1 MNDKEFEFRADLHCH
16 STYSDGTYTP
26 EQLLYKA
33 KESNLSGLSVTDHDT
48 TKAYKKDIFELSK
61 KLNIL
66 LLPGVEISSSLDSES
81 VHILAYGKG
90 ILKEDFQKFLDEV
103 LIKRKIRNLKILEK
117 LKSHK
122 MIISEEELYDF
133 NYKNFKC
140 SESTIGRP
148 HIALLMVEKGYVGS
162 FQEAFQKYLKDNA
175 CCYVLG
181 EKFSPQEVLEKIH
194 SVNAKAVLAHPH
206 LMNYSIVKR
215 LLKMP
220 FDGIEAYYGRM
231 LPKEEEKWVHLAKD
245 KKLLATGGSDF
256 HGDIKSHFILG
267 SSWVTKDV
275 FQQLDIE

>member
-1 MNDKEFEFRADLHCH
+1 MINKEIEFRADLHCH
-16 STYSDGTYTP
+16 STYSDGTCTP

-33 KESNLSGLSVTDHDT
+33 KESNLSGLSITDHDT
-48 TKAYKKDIFELSK
+48 TKSYKKDVFDLAK

-66 LLPGVEISSSLDSES
+66 LLPGVEISSALDKES

-90 ILKEDFQKFLDEV
+90 IFKDNFQEFLNEV
-103 LIKRKIRNLKILEK
+103 LKKRKIRNLKILEK

-122 MIISEEELYDF
+122 ILISEEELYDF
-133 NYKNFKC
+133 NYNNFKC

-148 HIALLMVEKGYVGS
+148 HIALLMVEKGYAES

-181 EKFSPQEVLEKIH
+181 EKFPPQEVIEKIH

-206 LMNYSIVKR
+206 LMNYSIVRR
-215 LLKMP
+215 LLKLS

-231 LPKEEEKWVHLAKD
+231 IFKEEEKWVHLAKD
-245 KKLLATGGSDF
+245 KNLIATGGSDF
-256 HGDIKSHFILG
+256 HGDFKSHLILG
-267 SSWVTKDV
+267 SSWATKDI
-275 FQQLDIE
+275 FQQFDI